1 MYVIIILS
9 YILSFFKT
17 APSIFSVETFVNFY
31 VSTKKHPLWQL
42 GCDKSIL

>member
-17 APSIFSVETFVNFY
+17 APPYFPLKLFVNFLCKH
-31 VSTKKHPLWQL
+31 KKHPLWQL

>member
-17 APSIFSVETFVNFY
+17 APPYFPLKLLSIFM
-31 VSTKKHPLWQL
+31 
-42 GCDKSIL
+42 